1 MLLRTKVRVMVLRL
15 VLTVAAIMATGDPKA
30 GSRVLRRRGPL
41 RPDDFLNLQPAAVRY
56 LLSRE
61 LPMCL

>member
-1 MLLRTKVRVMVLRL
+1 MVLRL

-41 RPDDFLNLQPAAVRY
+41 RPDDFLNLQPAAARY